1 MIAMQPMPLTEGHGH
16 GLRGKRKKIS
26 MLWRA
31 RTSLFTSAHAH
42 FLPTVPPYGGHG
54 GALQVQKEKFV
65 IAEQGH

>member
-1 MIAMQPMPLTEGHGH
+1 MIAMQPMPLTEGH

-42 FLPTVPPYGGHG
+42 FLPPVPPLRGAWGGT
-54 GALQVQKEKFV
+54 ASAKREVRDC
-65 IAEQGH
+65 